1 MKLIKTLVI
10 IFCYTAFFGQENTIL
25 KIDNQT
31 VDKTEFEQI
40 YWKNKKEKIAT
51 KEDLDEYIKLFI
63 NFKLKVIAAEELGL
77 DTTKKFID
85 ELSGYRIQLEK
96 PYLIDT
102 SINEA
107 LINEAYYR
115 TINEVN
121 ASHIMTKL
129 GPNPSSED
137 TLKAYNKI
145 LDIRNQIVSSNI
157 GFEEAAE
164 ELSEDP
170 YARSSKGNLGYFNAF
185 KMLYS
190 FECAAYNTPIG
201 KVSDIVRTKY
211 GYHIVKP
218 NSIRKAKGR
227 VKTSHIMIT
236 TSLKTENN
244 LSEEKINS
252 IYKDL
257 VGETKT
263 FEELAKQFSED
274 RKSAKNGGEIGWINS
289 GGNYYPA
296 FEEAVFSLK
305 TDGEYSKPFKT
316 PNGWHIVKRIS
327 HEPIGDLKSM
337 SYSLKNKIQKDAR
350 AQKTKSSF
358 INKLKIEYQLK
369 KIFNIE
375 ELISI
380 LKNKNFNYENIESNK
395 NLKNINNAVLTFSN
409 VSYTNYDFIKYLE
422 KSKLIVKN
430 KKIEENSI
438 NKKFEKFI
446 NQNLIAFEKTQ
457 LETKHPDFKALM
469 KEYRDGI
476 LLFEISDQ
484 NIWTKA
490 IKDTSGLKEF
500 YSSNTNTW
508 KWPNRVSG
516 TVFSSESKK
525 TINKVKSLKL
535 KKSLSNDSIMTILN
549 TDNLFNLK
557 YENKIVDDFTK
568 YDITFDNLEKGY
580 NGPYNYQE
588 KWILIYVEDKLPQR
602 NKELKEAEGII
613 VSAYQNY
620 LENQWI
626 SSLKED
632 HSISINFET
641 LYSIK
646 KKP

>member
-1 MKLIKTLVI
+1 MKLIKTLGI
-10 IFCYTAFFGQENTIL
+10 IFCFATLSGQNNTIL

-31 VDKTEFEQI
+31 VNKAEFEQI

-51 KEDLDEYIKLFI
+51 KDDLDEYIQLFV

-77 DTTKKFID
+77 DTTKKFIN
-85 ELSGYRIQLEK
+85 ELSGYRVQLEK

-102 SINEA
+102 SINED

-129 GPNPSSED
+129 GPNPSPED
-137 TLKAYNKI
+137 TLKAYKKI
-145 LDIRNQIVSSNI
+145 SDIRNKIISGNL

-170 YARSSKGNLGYFNAF
+170 YAKSSKGNLGYFNAF

-190 FECAAYNTPIG
+190 FECAAYETPVG
-201 KVSDIVRTKY
+201 KVSEIVRTKY
-211 GYHIVKP
+211 GYHIVQP

-236 TSLKTENN
+236 TSSKKENF

-252 IYKDL
+252 IYKEL
-257 VGETKT
+257 VEKTKT
-263 FEELAKQFSED
+263 FEELAIQYSED

-289 GGNYYPA
+289 GGNFYPE

-316 PNGWHIVKRIS
+316 PNGWHIVKRLS
-327 HEPIGDLKSM
+327 YEPIGDLKSM
-337 SYSLKNKIQKDAR
+337 SYNLKNKIQKDAR

-358 INKLKIEYQLK
+358 INKLKLEYQLK
-369 KIFNIE
+369 NLFNVKV
-375 ELISI
+375 LVSI
-380 LKNKNFNYENIESNK
+380 LKNKKFDYENLDFNK
-395 NLKNINNAVLTFSN
+395 NLKNINNVVLTFSN
-409 VSYTNYDFIKYLE
+409 VSFTNFDFIKYLVE
-422 KSKLIVKN
+422 SKLISKD
-430 KKIEENSI
+430 KIEENLI
-438 NKKFEKFI
+438 KQQFVKFT
-446 NQNLIAFEKTQ
+446 NQNLIEFEKTQ

-490 IKDTSGLKEF
+490 IKDTAGLKEF
-500 YSSNTNTW
+500 YKLNKDTW
-508 KWPNRVSG
+508 KWPNRING
-516 TVFSSESKK
+516 TLFTSESKK
-525 TINKVKSLKL
+525 TVNKVKSLKL
-535 KKSLSNDSIMTILN
+535 KKSLSNDSIMSILN
-549 TDNLFNLK
+549 KDNLFNLK
-557 YENKIVDDFTK
+557 YENKIIDNFNK
-568 YDITFDNLEKGY
+568 YNLTFEDLEKGF
-580 NGPYNYQE
+580 NGPFKFQE
-588 KWILIYVEDKLPQR
+588 KWVLIYVKDKMPQR

-620 LENQWI
+620 LESQWL
-626 SSLKED
+626 SSLKEK
-632 HSISINFET
+632 HEISINYET

-646 KKP
+646 QKP

>member
-1 MKLIKTLVI
+1 MKLIKTLGF
-10 IFCYTAFFGQENTIL
+10 IFCFTTFFGQNNTIL
-25 KIDNQT
+25 EIDNQT
-31 VDKTEFEQI
+31 VNKIEFEQI

-51 KEDLDEYIKLFI
+51 KEDLDEYIQLFI
-63 NFKLKVIAAEELGL
+63 NFKLKVIAAEDLGL

-85 ELSGYRIQLEK
+85 ELSGYRVQLEK

-102 SINEA
+102 SINED

-129 GPNPSSED
+129 GPNPRSED
-137 TLKAYNKI
+137 TLKAFNKI
-145 LDIRNQIVSSNI
+145 KDIRNKIISGKV

-201 KVSDIVRTKY
+201 KISDIVRTKY

-244 LSEEKINS
+244 LSKEKINA

-257 VGETKT
+257 VGKTKT
-263 FEELAKQFSED
+263 FEELAVEFSED

-289 GGNYYPA
+289 GGNFYPE
-296 FEEAVFSLK
+296 FEEAVFSLNIN
-305 TDGEYSKPFKT
+305 GEFSKPFKT
-316 PNGWHIVKRIS
+316 PNGWHIVKRLNY
-327 HEPIGDLKSM
+327 EPVGDLKSM
-337 SYSLKNKIQKDAR
+337 SYNLKNKIQKDAR

-369 KIFNIE
+369 NMLNMK
-375 ELISI
+375 ELITI
-380 LKNKNFNYENIESNK
+380 IKNKNFNYENMEANK
-395 NLKNINNAVLTFSN
+395 KIKTIKNTLLMFSN
-409 VSYTNYDFIKYLE
+409 ISFTNYDYIEYLL
-422 KSKLIVKN
+422 KSKSIEKN
-430 KKIEENSI
+430 KIDQNLIKQQ
-438 NKKFEKFI
+438 FEKFI
-446 NQNLIAFEKTQ
+446 NQKIIDFEKTQ
-457 LETKHPDFKALM
+457 LESKHPDFKALM

-484 NIWTKA
+484 KIWTKA
-490 IKDTSGLKEF
+490 IKDTAGLKEF
-500 YSSNTNTW
+500 YALNKATW
-508 KWPNRVSG
+508 IWPNRVNG
-516 TVFSSESKK
+516 TLFTSESKK
-525 TINKVKSLKL
+525 TLKKVSSLKT
-535 KKSLSNDSIMTILN
+535 KKLLSNDSIMSILN
-549 TDNLFNLK
+549 KDNLFNLK
-557 YENKIVDDFTK
+557 YENKIIDDFSK
-568 YDITFDNLEKGY
+568 YNLTFDQLNKGY
-580 NGPYNYQE
+580 NGPFNYEE
-588 KWILIYVEDKLPQR
+588 KLVLIYVEEKLPQR

-620 LENQWI
+620 LEDQWLTR
-626 SSLKED
+626 LKKN
-632 HSISINFET
+632 HTITINHNT

-646 KKP
+646 QKP

>member
-1 MKLIKTLVI
+1 MKLIKTLGF
-10 IFCYTAFFGQENTIL
+10 IFCFATFFGQDNTIL
-25 KIDNQT
+25 EIDNQT
-31 VDKTEFEQI
+31 VNKIEFEQI

-51 KEDLDEYIKLFI
+51 KEDLDEYIQLFI
-63 NFKLKVIAAEELGL
+63 NFKLKVIAAEDLGL

-85 ELSGYRIQLEK
+85 ELSGYRVQLEK

-102 SINEA
+102 SINED

-129 GPNPSSED
+129 GPNPRSED
-137 TLKAYNKI
+137 TLKAFNKI
-145 LDIRNQIVSSNI
+145 KDIRNKIISGKV

-201 KVSDIVRTKY
+201 KISDIVRTKY

-244 LSEEKINS
+244 LSKEKINA

-257 VGETKT
+257 VEKTKT
-263 FEELAKQFSED
+263 FEELAVEFSED

-289 GGNYYPA
+289 GGNFYPE
-296 FEEAVFSLK
+296 FEEAVFSLNI
-305 TDGEYSKPFKT
+305 DGEFSKPFKT
-316 PNGWHIVKRIS
+316 PNGWHIVKRLNY
-327 HEPIGDLKSM
+327 EPVGDLKSM
-337 SYSLKNKIQKDAR
+337 SYNLKNKIQKDAR

-358 INKLKIEYQLK
+358 IDKLKIEYQLK
-369 KIFNIE
+369 NMLNMK

-380 LKNKNFNYENIESNK
+380 IKNKNFNYENMEANK
-395 NLKNINNAVLTFSN
+395 KIKTIKNTLLTFSN
-409 VSYTNYDFIKYLE
+409 ISYTNYDYIEYLL
-422 KSKLIVKN
+422 KSKSIEKN
-430 KKIEENSI
+430 KIDQNLIKQQ
-438 NKKFEKFI
+438 FEKFI
-446 NQNLIAFEKTQ
+446 NQKIIDFEKTQ
-457 LETKHPDFKALM
+457 LEAKHPDFKALM

-484 NIWTKA
+484 KIWTKA
-490 IKDTSGLKEF
+490 IKDTAGLKEF
-500 YSSNTNTW
+500 YALNKATW
-508 KWPNRVSG
+508 IWPNRVNG
-516 TVFSSESKK
+516 TLFTSESKK
-525 TINKVKSLKL
+525 TLKKVSSLKT
-535 KKSLSNDSIMTILN
+535 KKSLSNDSIMSILN
-549 TDNLFNLK
+549 KDNLFNLK
-557 YENKIVDDFTK
+557 YENKIIDDFSK
-568 YDITFDNLEKGY
+568 YNLTFDQLNKGY
-580 NGPYNYQE
+580 NGPFNYEE
-588 KWILIYVEDKLPQR
+588 KLVLIYVEEKLPQR

-620 LENQWI
+620 LEDQWLTR
-626 SSLKED
+626 LKKN
-632 HSISINFET
+632 HTITINHNT

-646 KKP
+646 QKP

>member
-1 MKLIKTLVI
+1 MKLIKTLGF
-10 IFCYTAFFGQENTIL
+10 IFCFTTFFGQNNTIL
-25 KIDNQT
+25 EIDNQT
-31 VDKTEFEQI
+31 VNKIEFEQI

-51 KEDLDEYIKLFI
+51 KEDLDEYIQLFI
-63 NFKLKVIAAEELGL
+63 NFKLKVIAAEDLGL

-85 ELSGYRIQLEK
+85 ELSGYRVQLEK

-102 SINEA
+102 SINED

-129 GPNPSSED
+129 GPNPRSED
-137 TLKAYNKI
+137 TLKAFNKI
-145 LDIRNQIVSSNI
+145 KDIRNKIISGKV

-201 KVSDIVRTKY
+201 KISDIVRTKY

-244 LSEEKINS
+244 LSKEKINA

-257 VGETKT
+257 VEKTKT
-263 FEELAKQFSED
+263 FEELAVEFSED

-289 GGNYYPA
+289 GGNFYPE
-296 FEEAVFSLK
+296 FEEAVFSLNI
-305 TDGEYSKPFKT
+305 DGEFSKPFKT
-316 PNGWHIVKRIS
+316 PNGWHIVKRLNY
-327 HEPIGDLKSM
+327 EPVGDLKSM
-337 SYSLKNKIQKDAR
+337 SYNLKNKIQKDAR

-358 INKLKIEYQLK
+358 IDKLKIEYQLK
-369 KIFNIE
+369 NMLNMK
-375 ELISI
+375 ELITI
-380 LKNKNFNYENIESNK
+380 IKNKNFNYENMEANK
-395 NLKNINNAVLTFSN
+395 KIKTIKNTLLTFSN
-409 VSYTNYDFIKYLE
+409 ISYTNYDYIEYLL
-422 KSKLIVKN
+422 KSKSIEKN
-430 KKIEENSI
+430 KIDQNLIKQQ
-438 NKKFEKFI
+438 FEKFI
-446 NQNLIAFEKTQ
+446 NQKIIDFEKTQ
-457 LETKHPDFKALM
+457 LEAKHPDFKALM

-484 NIWTKA
+484 KIWTKA
-490 IKDTSGLKEF
+490 IKDTAGLKEF
-500 YSSNTNTW
+500 YALNKATW
-508 KWPNRVSG
+508 IWPNRVNG
-516 TVFSSESKK
+516 TLFTSESKK
-525 TINKVKSLKL
+525 TLKKVSSLKT
-535 KKSLSNDSIMTILN
+535 KKSLSNDSIMSILN
-549 TDNLFNLK
+549 KDNLFNLK
-557 YENKIVDDFTK
+557 YENKIIDDFSK
-568 YDITFDNLEKGY
+568 YNLTFDQLNKGY
-580 NGPYNYQE
+580 NGPFNYEE
-588 KWILIYVEDKLPQR
+588 KLVLIYVEEKLPQR

-620 LENQWI
+620 LEDQWLTR
-626 SSLKED
+626 LKKN
-632 HSISINFET
+632 HTITINHNT

-646 KKP
+646 QKP

>member
-1 MKLIKTLVI
+1 MKLIKTLGF
-10 IFCYTAFFGQENTIL
+10 IFCFTTFFGQNNTIL
-25 KIDNQT
+25 EIDNQT
-31 VDKTEFEQI
+31 VNKIEFEQI

-51 KEDLDEYIKLFI
+51 KEDLDEYIQLFI

-85 ELSGYRIQLEK
+85 ELSGYRVQLEK

-102 SINEA
+102 SINED

-129 GPNPSSED
+129 GPNPRSED
-137 TLKAYNKI
+137 TLKAFNKI
-145 LDIRNQIVSSNI
+145 KDIRNKIISGKV

-201 KVSDIVRTKY
+201 KISDIVRTKY

-244 LSEEKINS
+244 LSKEKINA

-257 VGETKT
+257 VGKTKT
-263 FEELAKQFSED
+263 FEELAVEFSED
-274 RKSAKNGGEIGWINS
+274 RKSAKNGGEIEWINS
-289 GGNYYPA
+289 GGNFYPE
-296 FEEAVFSLK
+296 FEEAVFSLNI
-305 TDGEYSKPFKT
+305 DGEFSKPFKT
-316 PNGWHIVKRIS
+316 PNGWHIVKRLNY
-327 HEPIGDLKSM
+327 EPVGDLKSM
-337 SYSLKNKIQKDAR
+337 SYNLKNKIQKDAR

-358 INKLKIEYQLK
+358 INKLKIEYQLNNML
-369 KIFNIE
+369 NIK
-375 ELISI
+375 ELITI
-380 LKNKNFNYENIESNK
+380 IKNKNFNYENMEANK
-395 NLKNINNAVLTFSN
+395 KIKTIKNTLLTFSN
-409 VSYTNYDFIKYLE
+409 ISCTNYDYIEYLL
-422 KSKLIVKN
+422 KSKSIEKN
-430 KKIEENSI
+430 KIDQNLIKQQ
-438 NKKFEKFI
+438 FEKFI
-446 NQNLIAFEKTQ
+446 NQKIIDFEKTQ
-457 LETKHPDFKALM
+457 LEAKHPDFKALM

-484 NIWTKA
+484 KIWTKA
-490 IKDTSGLKEF
+490 IKDTAGLKEF
-500 YSSNTNTW
+500 YALNKATW
-508 KWPNRVSG
+508 IWPNRVNG
-516 TVFSSESKK
+516 TLFTSESKK
-525 TINKVKSLKL
+525 TLKKVSSLKT
-535 KKSLSNDSIMTILN
+535 KKSLSNDSIMSILN
-549 TDNLFNLK
+549 KDNLFNLK
-557 YENKIVDDFTK
+557 YENKIIDDFSK
-568 YDITFDNLEKGY
+568 YNLTFDQLNKGY
-580 NGPYNYQE
+580 NGPFNYEE
-588 KWILIYVEDKLPQR
+588 KLVLFYVEEKLPQR

-620 LENQWI
+620 LEDQWLTR
-626 SSLKED
+626 LKKN
-632 HSISINFET
+632 HTITINHNT

-646 KKP
+646 QKP

>member
-1 MKLIKTLVI
+1 MKLIKTLGF
-10 IFCYTAFFGQENTIL
+10 IFCFATFFGQDNTIL
-25 KIDNQT
+25 EIDNQT
-31 VDKTEFEQI
+31 VNKIEFEQI

-51 KEDLDEYIKLFI
+51 KEDLDEYIQLFI
-63 NFKLKVIAAEELGL
+63 NFKLKVIAAEDLGL

-85 ELSGYRIQLEK
+85 ELSGYRVQLEK

-102 SINEA
+102 SINED

-129 GPNPSSED
+129 GPNPRSED
-137 TLKAYNKI
+137 TLKAFNKI
-145 LDIRNQIVSSNI
+145 KDIRNKIMSGKV

-201 KVSDIVRTKY
+201 KISDIVRTKY

-244 LSEEKINS
+244 LSKEKINA

-257 VGETKT
+257 VEKTKT
-263 FEELAKQFSED
+263 FEELAVEFSED

-289 GGNYYPA
+289 GGNFYPE
-296 FEEAVFSLK
+296 FEEAVFSLNI
-305 TDGEYSKPFKT
+305 DGEFSKPFKT
-316 PNGWHIVKRIS
+316 PNGWHIVKRLNY
-327 HEPIGDLKSM
+327 EPVGDLKSM
-337 SYSLKNKIQKDAR
+337 SYNLKNKIQKDAR

-369 KIFNIE
+369 NMLNMK
-375 ELISI
+375 ELITI
-380 LKNKNFNYENIESNK
+380 IKNKNFNYENMEANK
-395 NLKNINNAVLTFSN
+395 KIKTIKNTLLTFSN
-409 VSYTNYDFIKYLE
+409 ISYTNYDYIEYLL
-422 KSKLIVKN
+422 KSKSIEKN
-430 KKIEENSI
+430 KIDQNLIKQQ
-438 NKKFEKFI
+438 FEKFI
-446 NQNLIAFEKTQ
+446 NQKIIDFEKTQ
-457 LETKHPDFKALM
+457 LEAKHPDFKALM

-484 NIWTKA
+484 KIWTKA
-490 IKDTSGLKEF
+490 IKDTAGLKEF
-500 YSSNTNTW
+500 YALNKATW
-508 KWPNRVSG
+508 IWPNRVNG
-516 TVFSSESKK
+516 TLFTSESKK
-525 TINKVKSLKL
+525 TLKKVSSLKT
-535 KKSLSNDSIMTILN
+535 KKSLSNDSIMSILN
-549 TDNLFNLK
+549 KDNLFNLK
-557 YENKIVDDFTK
+557 YENKIIDDFSK
-568 YDITFDNLEKGY
+568 YNLTFDQLNKGY
-580 NGPYNYQE
+580 NRPFNYEE
-588 KWILIYVEDKLPQR
+588 KLVLFYVEEKLNQR

-620 LENQWI
+620 LEDQWLTR
-626 SSLKED
+626 LKKN
-632 HSISINFET
+632 HTITINYNT

-646 KKP
+646 QKP

>member
-1 MKLIKTLVI
+1 MKLIKTLGI
-10 IFCYTAFFGQENTIL
+10 IFFYATFFGQDNIIL
-25 KIDNQT
+25 NIDNQT
-31 VDKTEFEQI
+31 VNKTEFEQI

-51 KEDLDEYIKLFI
+51 KEDLDEYIQLFI

-102 SINEA
+102 SINED

-145 LDIRNQIVSSNI
+145 LEIKNKIVSGNI

-218 NSIRKAKGR
+218 NSIREAKGR

-236 TSLKTENN
+236 TSSKNKNKLYED
-244 LSEEKINS
+244 KINS
-252 IYKDL
+252 IFKDL
-257 VGETKT
+257 VEKTKT
-263 FEELAKQFSED
+263 FEELAIQFSED

-289 GGNYYPA
+289 GGNFYPE

-305 TDGEYSKPFKT
+305 KDGEYSKPFKT
-316 PNGWHIVKRIS
+316 PNGWHIVKRLS
-327 HEPIGDLKSM
+327 YEPIGDLKSM
-337 SYSLKNKIQKDAR
+337 SYILKNKIQKDAR

-358 INKLKIEYQLK
+358 INKLKTEYELK
-369 KIFNIE
+369 DMLNMK
-375 ELISI
+375 ELVGI
-380 LKNKNFNYENIESNK
+380 LKNKNYNYVNIESNK
-395 NLKNINNAVLTFSN
+395 KLKNINNIVLTFSN
-409 VSYTNYDFIKYLE
+409 VSYTNFDFIKYLAI
-422 KSKLIVKN
+422 SKLIVKD
-430 KKIEENSI
+430 KIEANLI
-438 NKKFEKFI
+438 KQQFNKFI
-446 NQNLIAFEKTQ
+446 NQKLIAFEKTQ

-484 NIWTKA
+484 KIWTKA
-490 IKDTSGLKEF
+490 IKDTAGLKEF
-500 YSSNTNTW
+500 YSSNKDTW
-508 KWPNRVSG
+508 KWPNRISG
-516 TVFSSESKK
+516 TVFTAKSKK

-535 KKSLSNDSIMTILN
+535 KKSLSNDSIMSIIN
-549 TDNLFNLK
+549 TDNLFNLN
-557 YENKIVDDFTK
+557 YENKIIDDFKK
-568 YDITFDNLEKGY
+568 YNLAFKDLEKGF
-580 NGPYNYQE
+580 NGPFNHQE
-588 KWILIYVEDKLPQR
+588 KWVLIYVEDKLPQR

-620 LENQWI
+620 LENQWL
-626 SSLKED
+626 SSLKKK
-632 HSISINFET
+632 HNISINFES

-646 KKP
+646 QKP

>member
-1 MKLIKTLVI
+1 MKLIKTLGI
-10 IFCYTAFFGQENTIL
+10 IFCYTTFFGQENTIL
-25 KIDNQT
+25 NIDNET
-31 VDKTEFEQI
+31 VNKTEFEQI

-51 KEDLDEYIKLFI
+51 KEDLDEYIQLFI

-102 SINEA
+102 SINED

-145 LDIRNQIVSSNI
+145 LEIKNKIVSGNS
-157 GFEEAAE
+157 GFEEAAG

-170 YARSSKGNLGYFNAF
+170 YAKSSKGNLGYFNAF

-190 FECAAYNTPIG
+190 FECAAYNTPVG
-201 KVSDIVRTKY
+201 KISDIIRTKY

-236 TSLKTENN
+236 TSSKNKNE

-252 IYKDL
+252 IFKDL
-257 VGETKT
+257 VEKTKT
-263 FEELAKQFSED
+263 FEELAIQFSED

-289 GGNYYPA
+289 GGNFYPE

-305 TDGEYSKPFKT
+305 ADGEYSKPFKT
-316 PNGWHIVKRIS
+316 PNGWHIVKRLS
-327 HEPIGDLKSM
+327 YEPIGDLKSM
-337 SYSLKNKIQKDAR
+337 SYILKNKIQKDAR

-358 INKLKIEYQLK
+358 INKLKTEYELK
-369 KIFNIE
+369 AMLNVK
-375 ELISI
+375 ELVGI
-380 LKNKNFNYENIESNK
+380 LKNKNYDYVNFESNK
-395 NLKNINNAVLTFSN
+395 KAKNINNIILTFSN
-409 VSYTNYDFIKYLE
+409 VSYTNFDFIKYLAI
-422 KSKLIVKN
+422 SKLIVKD
-430 KKIEENSI
+430 KIEENLI
-438 NKKFEKFI
+438 KQQFNKFI
-446 NQNLIAFEKTQ
+446 NQKLIAFEKTQ

-490 IKDTSGLKEF
+490 IKDTAGLKEF
-500 YSSNTNTW
+500 YSSNRDTW
-508 KWPNRVSG
+508 KWPNRISG
-516 TVFSSESKK
+516 TIFISESKK

-549 TDNLFNLK
+549 TGNLFNLK
-557 YENKIVDDFTK
+557 YENKIIDDFKK
-568 YDITFDNLEKGY
+568 YNLAFEDLEKGF
-580 NGPYNYQE
+580 NGPFNHQK
-588 KWILIYVEDKLPQR
+588 KWVLIYIEDKLPQR

-620 LENQWI
+620 LENQWL
-626 SSLKED
+626 SSLKEK
-632 HSISINFET
+632 HKISINFET

-646 KKP
+646 QKP

>member
-1 MKLIKTLVI
+1 MKLIKTLGI
-10 IFCYTAFFGQENTIL
+10 IFFYATFFGQDNIIL
-25 KIDNQT
+25 NIDNQT
-31 VDKTEFEQI
+31 VNKTEFEQI

-51 KEDLDEYIKLFI
+51 KEDLDEYIQLFI

-102 SINEA
+102 SINED

-145 LDIRNQIVSSNI
+145 LEIKNKIVSGNI

-236 TSLKTENN
+236 TSSKNKNKLYED
-244 LSEEKINS
+244 KINS
-252 IYKDL
+252 IFKDL
-257 VGETKT
+257 VEKTKT
-263 FEELAKQFSED
+263 FEELAIQFSED

-289 GGNYYPA
+289 GGNFYPE
-296 FEEAVFSLK
+296 FEEAVFSLNK
-305 TDGEYSKPFKT
+305 DGEYSKPFKT
-316 PNGWHIVKRIS
+316 PNGWHIVKRLS
-327 HEPIGDLKSM
+327 YEPIGDLKSM

-358 INKLKIEYQLK
+358 INKLKTEYELK
-369 KIFNIE
+369 DMLNMK
-375 ELISI
+375 ELVGI
-380 LKNKNFNYENIESNK
+380 LKNKNYNYVNIESNK
-395 NLKNINNAVLTFSN
+395 KLKNINNIVLTFSN
-409 VSYTNYDFIKYLE
+409 VSYTNFDFIKYLAI
-422 KSKLIVKN
+422 SKLIVKD
-430 KKIEENSI
+430 KIEANLI
-438 NKKFEKFI
+438 KQQFNKFI
-446 NQNLIAFEKTQ
+446 NQKLIAFEKTQ

-484 NIWTKA
+484 KIWTKA
-490 IKDTSGLKEF
+490 IKDTAGLKEF
-500 YSSNTNTW
+500 YSSNKDTW
-508 KWPNRVSG
+508 KWPNRISG
-516 TVFSSESKK
+516 TVFTAKSKK

-535 KKSLSNDSIMTILN
+535 KKSLSNDSIMSIIH
-549 TDNLFNLK
+549 TDNLFNLN
-557 YENKIVDDFTK
+557 YENKIIDDFKK
-568 YDITFDNLEKGY
+568 YNLAFKDLEKGF
-580 NGPYNYQE
+580 NGPFNHQE
-588 KWILIYVEDKLPQR
+588 KWVLIYVEDKLPQR

-620 LENQWI
+620 LENQWL
-626 SSLKED
+626 SSLKKK
-632 HSISINFET
+632 HNISINFES

-646 KKP
+646 QKP

>member
-1 MKLIKTLVI
+1 MKLIKTLGI
-10 IFCYTAFFGQENTIL
+10 IFCYTTFFGQENTIL
-25 KIDNQT
+25 NIDNET
-31 VDKTEFEQI
+31 VNKTEFEQI

-51 KEDLDEYIKLFI
+51 KEDLDEYIQLFI

-102 SINEA
+102 SINED

-145 LDIRNQIVSSNI
+145 LEIKNKIVSGNS
-157 GFEEAAE
+157 GFEEAAG

-170 YARSSKGNLGYFNAF
+170 YAKSSKGNLGYFNAF

-190 FECAAYNTPIG
+190 FECAAYNTPVGEI
-201 KVSDIVRTKY
+201 SDIIRTKY

-218 NSIRKAKGR
+218 NSTRKAKGR

-236 TSLKTENN
+236 TSSKNKNE

-252 IYKDL
+252 IFKDL
-257 VGETKT
+257 VEKTKT
-263 FEELAKQFSED
+263 FEELAIQFSED

-289 GGNYYPA
+289 GGNFYPE

-305 TDGEYSKPFKT
+305 ADGEYSKPFKT
-316 PNGWHIVKRIS
+316 PNGWHIVKRLS
-327 HEPIGDLKSM
+327 YEPIGDLKSM
-337 SYSLKNKIQKDAR
+337 SYILKNKIQKDAR

-358 INKLKIEYQLK
+358 INKLKTEYELK
-369 KIFNIE
+369 AMLNVK
-375 ELISI
+375 ELVGI
-380 LKNKNFNYENIESNK
+380 LKNKNYDYVNFESNK
-395 NLKNINNAVLTFSN
+395 KAKNINNIILTFSN
-409 VSYTNYDFIKYLE
+409 VSYTNFDFIKYLAI
-422 KSKLIVKN
+422 SKLIVKD
-430 KKIEENSI
+430 KIEENLI
-438 NKKFEKFI
+438 KQQFYKFI
-446 NQNLIAFEKTQ
+446 NQKLIAFEKTQ

-490 IKDTSGLKEF
+490 IKDTAGLKEF
-500 YSSNTNTW
+500 YSSNRDTW
-508 KWPNRVSG
+508 KWPNRISG
-516 TVFSSESKK
+516 TIFISESKK

-549 TDNLFNLK
+549 TGNLFNLK
-557 YENKIVDDFTK
+557 YENKIIDDFKK
-568 YDITFDNLEKGY
+568 YNLAFEDLEKGF
-580 NGPYNYQE
+580 NGPFNHQK
-588 KWILIYVEDKLPQR
+588 KWVLIYIEDKLPQR

-620 LENQWI
+620 LENQWL
-626 SSLKED
+626 SSLKEK
-632 HSISINFET
+632 HKISINFET

-646 KKP
+646 QKP

>member
-1 MKLIKTLVI
+1 MKLIKTLGF
-10 IFCYTAFFGQENTIL
+10 IFCFATFFGQDNTIL
-25 KIDNQT
+25 EIDNQT
-31 VDKTEFEQI
+31 VNKIEFEQI

-51 KEDLDEYIKLFI
+51 NEDLDEYIQLFI

-85 ELSGYRIQLEK
+85 ELSGYRVQLEK

-102 SINEA
+102 SINED

-129 GPNPSSED
+129 GPNPRSED
-137 TLKAYNKI
+137 TLKAFNKI
-145 LDIRNQIVSSNI
+145 KDIRNKIISGKV

-201 KVSDIVRTKY
+201 KISDIVRTKY

-244 LSEEKINS
+244 LSKEKINA

-257 VGETKT
+257 VEKTKT
-263 FEELAKQFSED
+263 FEELAVEFSED

-289 GGNYYPA
+289 GGNFYPE
-296 FEEAVFSLK
+296 FEEAVFSLNI
-305 TDGEYSKPFKT
+305 DGEFSKPFKT
-316 PNGWHIVKRIS
+316 PNGWHIVKRLNY
-327 HEPIGDLKSM
+327 EPVGDLKSM
-337 SYSLKNKIQKDAR
+337 SYNLKNKIQKDAR

-369 KIFNIE
+369 NMLNMK
-375 ELISI
+375 ELITI
-380 LKNKNFNYENIESNK
+380 IKNKNFNYENMEANK
-395 NLKNINNAVLTFSN
+395 KIKTIKNTLLTFSN
-409 VSYTNYDFIKYLE
+409 ISYTNYDYIEYLL
-422 KSKLIVKN
+422 KSKSIEKN
-430 KKIEENSI
+430 KIDQNLIKQQ
-438 NKKFEKFI
+438 FEKFI
-446 NQNLIAFEKTQ
+446 NQKIIDFEKTQ
-457 LETKHPDFKALM
+457 LEAKHPDFKALM

-484 NIWTKA
+484 KIWTKA
-490 IKDTSGLKEF
+490 IKDTAGLKEF
-500 YSSNTNTW
+500 YALNKATW
-508 KWPNRVSG
+508 IWPNRVNG
-516 TVFSSESKK
+516 TLFTSESKK
-525 TINKVKSLKL
+525 TLKKVSSLKT
-535 KKSLSNDSIMTILN
+535 KKSLSNDSIMSILN
-549 TDNLFNLK
+549 KDNLFNLK
-557 YENKIVDDFTK
+557 YENKIIDDFSK
-568 YDITFDNLEKGY
+568 YNLTFDQLNKGY
-580 NGPYNYQE
+580 NGPFNYEE
-588 KWILIYVEDKLPQR
+588 KLVLIYVEEKLPQR

-620 LENQWI
+620 LEDQWLTR
-626 SSLKED
+626 LKKN
-632 HSISINFET
+632 HTITINHNT

-646 KKP
+646 QKP

>member
-1 MKLIKTLVI
+1 MKLIKTLGI
-10 IFCYTAFFGQENTIL
+10 ILCYTTFFGQESTIL

-51 KEDLDEYIKLFI
+51 KQDLDEYIKLFI

-102 SINEA
+102 SVNED

-145 LDIRNQIVSSNI
+145 LDIRNKIISSNI
-157 GFEEAAE
+157 SFEEAAE

-190 FECAAYNTPIG
+190 FESAAYNTPIG

-236 TSLKTENN
+236 TNLKNEKN
-244 LSEEKINS
+244 LSKEKINS

-257 VGETKT
+257 VEKNKT
-263 FEELAKQFSED
+263 FEELAIQFSED
-274 RKSAKNGGEIGWINS
+274 RKSAKNKGEIGWINS

-327 HEPIGDLKSM
+327 YEPIGDLKSM

-358 INKLKIEYQLK
+358 LNKLKTEYQLK
-369 KIFNIE
+369 NMLNTK

-380 LKNKNFNYENIESNK
+380 LKNKKFNYENIESNK
-395 NLKNINNAVLTFSN
+395 KLKNINNAVLTFSN
-409 VSYTNYDFIKYLE
+409 ISYTNYDFIKYLE
-422 KSKLIVKN
+422 KSKLIVKD
-430 KKIEENSI
+430 KIEENSI
-438 NKKFEKFI
+438 KQKFEKFI

-490 IKDTSGLKEF
+490 IKDTAGLKKF

-516 TVFSSESKK
+516 TVFTSESKK

-535 KKSLSNDSIMTILN
+535 KKSLSNDSIMSILN
-549 TDNLFNLK
+549 TENLFNLK
-557 YENKIVDDFTK
+557 YENKIIDDYNK
-568 YDITFDNLEKGY
+568 YGTSFEDLEKGL
-580 NGPYNYQE
+580 NGPFNHQE
-588 KWILIYVEDKLPQR
+588 KWILIYVKDKLPKR
-602 NKELKEAEGII
+602 NKKLKEAEGII

-620 LENQWI
+620 LEEQWI
-626 SSLKED
+626 SSLKKN

>member
-1 MKLIKTLVI
+1 MKLIKTLGI
-10 IFCYTAFFGQENTIL
+10 IFCFATLSGQNNTIL

-31 VDKTEFEQI
+31 VNKAEFEQI

-51 KEDLDEYIKLFI
+51 KEDLDEYIKLFV

-77 DTTKKFID
+77 DTTKKFIN
-85 ELSGYRIQLEK
+85 ELSGYRVQLEK

-102 SINEA
+102 SINED

-129 GPNPSSED
+129 GPNPSPED

-145 LDIRNQIVSSNI
+145 LDIRNKIISGNI

-170 YARSSKGNLGYFNAF
+170 YAKSSKGNLGYFNAF

-190 FECAAYNTPIG
+190 FECAAYETPVG
-201 KVSDIVRTKY
+201 KVSEIVRTKY

-236 TSLKTENN
+236 TSSKKENI

-252 IYKDL
+252 IYKEL
-257 VGETKT
+257 VEKTKT
-263 FEELAKQFSED
+263 FEELAIQYSED

-289 GGNYYPA
+289 GGNFYPE

-316 PNGWHIVKRIS
+316 PNGWHIVKRLS
-327 HEPIGDLKSM
+327 YEPIGDLKSM
-337 SYSLKNKIQKDAR
+337 RYNLKNKIQKDAR

-358 INKLKIEYQLK
+358 INKLKTEYQLK
-369 KIFNIE
+369 NMFNIKV
-375 ELISI
+375 LVSI
-380 LKNKNFNYENIESNK
+380 LKNKKFDYENLDFNN
-395 NLKNINNAVLTFSN
+395 NLKNINNVVLTFSN
-409 VSYTNYDFIKYLE
+409 VSFTNFDFIKYLG
-422 KSKLIVKN
+422 KSKLISKD
-430 KKIEENSI
+430 KIEENLI
-438 NKKFEKFI
+438 KQQFVKFT
-446 NQNLIAFEKTQ
+446 NQNLIEFEKTQ

-490 IKDTSGLKEF
+490 IKDTAGLKEF
-500 YSSNTNTW
+500 YNSNKDTW
-508 KWPNRVSG
+508 KWPNRING
-516 TVFSSESKK
+516 TLFTSESKK
-525 TINKVKSLKL
+525 TVNKVKSLKL
-535 KKSLSNDSIMTILN
+535 KKSLSNDSIMSILN
-549 TDNLFNLK
+549 KDNLFNLK
-557 YENKIVDDFTK
+557 YENKIIDNFNK
-568 YDITFDNLEKGY
+568 YNLTFDDLEKGF
-580 NGPYNYQE
+580 NGPFKFQE
-588 KWILIYVEDKLPQR
+588 KWVLIYVEDKLPQR

-620 LENQWI
+620 LESQWL
-626 SSLKED
+626 SSLKEK
-632 HSISINFET
+632 HEISINYET

-646 KKP
+646 QKP

>member
-1 MKLIKTLVI
+1 MKLIKTLGF
-10 IFCYTAFFGQENTIL
+10 IFCFTTFFGQNNTIL
-25 KIDNQT
+25 EIDNQT
-31 VDKTEFEQI
+31 VNKIEFEQI

-51 KEDLDEYIKLFI
+51 KEDLDEYIQLFI
-63 NFKLKVIAAEELGL
+63 NFKLKVIAAEDLGL

-85 ELSGYRIQLEK
+85 ELSGYRVQLEK

-102 SINEA
+102 SINED

-129 GPNPSSED
+129 GPNPRSED
-137 TLKAYNKI
+137 TLKAFNKI
-145 LDIRNQIVSSNI
+145 KDIRNKIISGKV

-201 KVSDIVRTKY
+201 KISDIVRTKY

-244 LSEEKINS
+244 LSKEKINA

-257 VGETKT
+257 VEKTKT
-263 FEELAKQFSED
+263 FEELAVEFSED

-289 GGNYYPA
+289 GGNFYPE
-296 FEEAVFSLK
+296 FEEAVFSLNI
-305 TDGEYSKPFKT
+305 DGEFSKPFKT
-316 PNGWHIVKRIS
+316 PNGWHIVKRLNY
-327 HEPIGDLKSM
+327 EPVGDLKSM
-337 SYSLKNKIQKDAR
+337 SYNLKNKIQKDAR

-369 KIFNIE
+369 NMLNMK
-375 ELISI
+375 ELITI
-380 LKNKNFNYENIESNK
+380 IKNKNFNYENMEANK
-395 NLKNINNAVLTFSN
+395 KIKTIKNTLLTFSN
-409 VSYTNYDFIKYLE
+409 ISYTNYDYIEYLL
-422 KSKLIVKN
+422 KSKSIEKN
-430 KKIEENSI
+430 KIDQNLIKQQ
-438 NKKFEKFI
+438 FEKFI
-446 NQNLIAFEKTQ
+446 NQKIIDFEKTQ
-457 LETKHPDFKALM
+457 LEAKHPDFKALM

-484 NIWTKA
+484 KIWTKA
-490 IKDTSGLKEF
+490 IKDTAGLKEF
-500 YSSNTNTW
+500 YALNKATW
-508 KWPNRVSG
+508 IWPNRVNG
-516 TVFSSESKK
+516 TLFTSESKK
-525 TINKVKSLKL
+525 TLKKVSSLKT
-535 KKSLSNDSIMTILN
+535 KKSLSNDSIMSILN
-549 TDNLFNLK
+549 KDNLFNLK
-557 YENKIVDDFTK
+557 YENKIIDDFSK
-568 YDITFDNLEKGY
+568 YNLTFDQLNKGY
-580 NGPYNYQE
+580 NGPFNYEE
-588 KWILIYVEDKLPQR
+588 KLVLIYVEEKLPQR

-620 LENQWI
+620 LEDQWLTR
-626 SSLKED
+626 LKKN
-632 HSISINFET
+632 HTITINYNT

-646 KKP
+646 QKP

>member
-1 MKLIKTLVI
+1 MKLIKTLGI
-10 IFCYTAFFGQENTIL
+10 IFCYATFFGQNNTIL
-25 KIDNQT
+25 NIDNET
-31 VDKTEFEQI
+31 VNKTEFEQI

-51 KEDLDEYIKLFI
+51 KEDLDEYIQLFI

-102 SINEA
+102 SINED

-145 LDIRNQIVSSNI
+145 LEIKNKIVSGNI

-170 YARSSKGNLGYFNAF
+170 YAKSSKGNLGYFNAF

-190 FECAAYNTPIG
+190 FECAAYNTPVG
-201 KVSDIVRTKY
+201 KISDIIRTKY

-218 NSIRKAKGR
+218 NSTRKAKGR

-236 TSLKTENN
+236 TSSKNKNE

-252 IYKDL
+252 IFKDL
-257 VGETKT
+257 VEKTKT
-263 FEELAKQFSED
+263 FEELAIQFSED

-289 GGNYYPA
+289 GGNFYPE

-305 TDGEYSKPFKT
+305 ADGEYSKPFKT
-316 PNGWHIVKRIS
+316 PNGWHIVKRLS
-327 HEPIGDLKSM
+327 YEPIGDLKSM

-358 INKLKIEYQLK
+358 INKLKTEYGLK
-369 KIFNIE
+369 AMLNMK
-375 ELISI
+375 ELVGI
-380 LKNKNFNYENIESNK
+380 LKNKNYDYVNFESNK
-395 NLKNINNAVLTFSN
+395 KAKNINNIILTFSN
-409 VSYTNYDFIKYLE
+409 VSYTNFDFIKYLAI
-422 KSKLIVKN
+422 SKLIVKD
-430 KKIEENSI
+430 KIEENLL
-438 NKKFEKFI
+438 KQQFYKFI
-446 NQNLIAFEKTQ
+446 NQKLIAFEKTQ

-490 IKDTSGLKEF
+490 IKDTAGLKEF
-500 YSSNTNTW
+500 YSSNRDTW
-508 KWPNRVSG
+508 KWPNRISG
-516 TVFSSESKK
+516 TVFISESKK

-535 KKSLSNDSIMTILN
+535 KKSLSNDSIMSILN

-557 YENKIVDDFTK
+557 YENKIIDDFKK
-568 YDITFDNLEKGY
+568 YNLAFEDLEKDF
-580 NGPYNYQE
+580 NGPFNHQE
-588 KWILIYVEDKLPQR
+588 KWVLIYIEDKLPQR

-620 LENQWI
+620 LENQWL
-626 SSLKED
+626 SSLKEK
-632 HSISINFET
+632 HKISINFET

-646 KKP
+646 QKP

>member
-1 MKLIKTLVI
+1 MKLIKTLGI
-10 IFCYTAFFGQENTIL
+10 IFCFATLSGQNNTIL

-31 VDKTEFEQI
+31 VNKAEFEQI

-51 KEDLDEYIKLFI
+51 NEDLDEYIQLFV

-77 DTTKKFID
+77 DTTKKFIN
-85 ELSGYRIQLEK
+85 ELSGYRVQLEK

-102 SINEA
+102 SINED

-129 GPNPSSED
+129 GPNPSPED

-145 LDIRNQIVSSNI
+145 LDIRNKIISGNL

-170 YARSSKGNLGYFNAF
+170 YAKSTKGNLGYFNAF

-190 FECAAYNTPIG
+190 FECAAYETPVG
-201 KVSDIVRTKY
+201 KVSEIVRTKY
-211 GYHIVKP
+211 GYHIVQP

-236 TSLKTENN
+236 TSSKKENF

-252 IYKDL
+252 IYKEL
-257 VGETKT
+257 VEKTKT
-263 FEELAKQFSED
+263 FEELAIQYSED

-289 GGNYYPA
+289 GGNFYPE

-305 TDGEYSKPFKT
+305 TDGEHSKPFKT
-316 PNGWHIVKRIS
+316 PNGWHIVKRLS
-327 HEPIGDLKSM
+327 YEPIGDLKSM
-337 SYSLKNKIQKDAR
+337 SYNLKNKIQKDAR

-358 INKLKIEYQLK
+358 INKLKTEYQLK
-369 KIFNIE
+369 NLFNVKV
-375 ELISI
+375 LVSI
-380 LKNKNFNYENIESNK
+380 LKNKKFDYENLDFNK
-395 NLKNINNAVLTFSN
+395 NLKNINNVVLTFSN
-409 VSYTNYDFIKYLE
+409 VSFTNFDFIKYLVE
-422 KSKLIVKN
+422 SKLISKD
-430 KKIEENSI
+430 KIEENLI
-438 NKKFEKFI
+438 KQQFVKFT
-446 NQNLIAFEKTQ
+446 NQNLIEFEKTQ

-490 IKDTSGLKEF
+490 IKDTAGLKEF
-500 YSSNTNTW
+500 YKLNKDTW
-508 KWPNRVSG
+508 KWPNRING
-516 TVFSSESKK
+516 TLFTSESKK
-525 TINKVKSLKL
+525 TVNKVKSLKL
-535 KKSLSNDSIMTILN
+535 KKSLSNDSIMSILN
-549 TDNLFNLK
+549 KDNLFNLK
-557 YENKIVDDFTK
+557 YENKIIDNFNK
-568 YDITFDNLEKGY
+568 YNLTFEDLEKGF
-580 NGPYNYQE
+580 NGPFKFQE
-588 KWILIYVEDKLPQR
+588 KWVLIYVEDKLPQR

-620 LENQWI
+620 LESQWL
-626 SSLKED
+626 SSLKEK
-632 HSISINFET
+632 HEISINYET

-646 KKP
+646 QKP

>member
-1 MKLIKTLVI
+1 MKLIKTLGI
-10 IFCYTAFFGQENTIL
+10 IFCYATFFGQDNTIL

-31 VDKTEFEQI
+31 VNKTEFEQI

-51 KEDLDEYIKLFI
+51 KKDLDEYIQLFI

-102 SINEA
+102 SINED

-129 GPNPSSED
+129 GPNPSTDD
-137 TLKAYNKI
+137 TLKAFNKI
-145 LDIRNQIVSSNI
+145 LDIRKKIISGNI

-190 FECAAYNTPIG
+190 FECAAYDTPIG
-201 KVSDIVRTKY
+201 KISDIIRTKY

-244 LSEEKINS
+244 LSKEKINS

-257 VGETKT
+257 VGNTKT

-289 GGNYYPA
+289 GGNFYPE

-305 TDGEYSKPFKT
+305 VDGEYSKPFKT

-327 HEPIGDLKSM
+327 YEPIGDLKSM
-337 SYSLKNKIQKDAR
+337 SYNLKNKIQKDAR

-358 INKLKIEYQLK
+358 INNLKNEYQLK
-369 KIFNIE
+369 NMLNMK
-375 ELISI
+375 ELSSI
-380 LKNKNFNYENIESNK
+380 IRNKNFDYDIIESNK
-395 NLKNINNAVLTFSN
+395 KLKNINTTILTFSN
-409 VSYTNYDFIKYLE
+409 ISYTNYDFIEYLS
-422 KSKLIVKN
+422 KSKLVVKSE
-430 KKIEENSI
+430 IDENLI
-438 NKKFEKFI
+438 KQQFNKFI

-457 LETKHPDFKALM
+457 LETKHSDFKALM

-490 IKDTSGLKEF
+490 IKDTAGLKEF
-500 YSSNTNTW
+500 YSSNEETW

-516 TVFSSESKK
+516 TIFTSDSKK
-525 TINKVKSLKL
+525 TIKKVKSLKL
-535 KKSLSNDSIMTILN
+535 KKSLSNDSVMSILN

-557 YENKIVDDFTK
+557 YKNKMVDDFTK

-588 KWILIYVEDKLPQR
+588 KWVLIYVEEKLPQR

-620 LENQWI
+620 LENQWL
-626 SSLKED
+626 SNLKKN
-632 HSISINFET
+632 HSVTINYET

-646 KKP
+646 QKP

>member
-1 MKLIKTLVI
+1 MKLIKTLGI
-10 IFCYTAFFGQENTIL
+10 IFCYTTFFGQDNTIL
-25 KIDNQT
+25 NIDNQT
-31 VDKTEFEQI
+31 VNKTEFEQI

-51 KEDLDEYIKLFI
+51 KEDLDEYIQLFI

-102 SINEA
+102 SINED

-129 GPNPSSED
+129 GPNPSSAD

-145 LDIRNQIVSSNI
+145 LDIRNKIISGNM

-190 FECAAYNTPIG
+190 FECAAYDTPVG
-201 KVSDIVRTKY
+201 KVSKIVRTKY
-211 GYHIVKP
+211 GYHIVQP

-236 TSLKTENN
+236 TSSKNKN
-244 LSEEKINS
+244 KLSEEKINS
-252 IYKDL
+252 IFKDL
-257 VGETKT
+257 VEKTKT
-263 FEELAKQFSED
+263 FEELAIQFSED

-289 GGNYYPA
+289 GGNFYPE

-305 TDGEYSKPFKT
+305 ADGEYSKPFKT
-316 PNGWHIVKRIS
+316 PNGWHIVKRLS
-327 HEPIGDLKSM
+327 YEPIGDLKSM

-358 INKLKIEYQLK
+358 INKLKTEYELK
-369 KIFNIE
+369 AMLNMK
-375 ELISI
+375 ELVGI
-380 LKNKNFNYENIESNK
+380 LKNKNYDYVSFESNK
-395 NLKNINNAVLTFSN
+395 KAKNINNVVLTFSN
-409 VSYTNYDFIKYLE
+409 VSYTNFDFIKYLAI
-422 KSKLIVKN
+422 SKLIVKD
-430 KKIEENSI
+430 KIEENLI
-438 NKKFEKFI
+438 KQQFNKFI
-446 NQNLIAFEKTQ
+446 NQKLIAFEKTQ

-490 IKDTSGLKEF
+490 IKDTAGLKEF
-500 YSSNTNTW
+500 YSLNRATW
-508 KWPNRVSG
+508 KWPNRISG
-516 TVFSSESKK
+516 TIFISESKK

-535 KKSLSNDSIMTILN
+535 KKSLSNDSIMSILN

-557 YENKIVDDFTK
+557 YENKIIDDFKK
-568 YDITFDNLEKGY
+568 YNLTFEDLEKGF
-580 NGPYNYQE
+580 NGPFNHQE
-588 KWILIYVEDKLPQR
+588 KWVLIYVEDKLPER

-620 LENQWI
+620 LEDKWL
-626 SSLKED
+626 SSLKEK
-632 HSISINFET
+632 HKISINFET

-646 KKP
+646 QKP

>member
-1 MKLIKTLVI
+1 MKLIKTLGI
-10 IFCYTAFFGQENTIL
+10 IFCFATLSGQNNTIL

-31 VDKTEFEQI
+31 VNKAEFEQI

-51 KEDLDEYIKLFI
+51 KEDLDEYIQLFV

-77 DTTKKFID
+77 DTTKKFIN
-85 ELSGYRIQLEK
+85 ELSGYRVQLEK

-102 SINEA
+102 SINED

-129 GPNPSSED
+129 GPNPSPED

-145 LDIRNQIVSSNI
+145 LDIRNKIISGNL
-157 GFEEAAE
+157 GFQEAAE

-170 YARSSKGNLGYFNAF
+170 YAKSSKGNLGYFNAF

-190 FECAAYNTPIG
+190 FECAAYETPVG
-201 KVSDIVRTKY
+201 KVSEIVRTKY
-211 GYHIVKP
+211 GYHIVQP

-236 TSLKTENN
+236 TSSKKENF

-252 IYKDL
+252 IYKEL
-257 VGETKT
+257 VEKTKT
-263 FEELAKQFSED
+263 FEELAIQYSED

-289 GGNYYPA
+289 GGNFYPE

-305 TDGEYSKPFKT
+305 TDGEHSKPFKT
-316 PNGWHIVKRIS
+316 PNGWHIVKRLS
-327 HEPIGDLKSM
+327 YEPIGDLKSM
-337 SYSLKNKIQKDAR
+337 SYNLKNKIQKDAR

-358 INKLKIEYQLK
+358 INKLKTEYQLK
-369 KIFNIE
+369 NLFNVKV
-375 ELISI
+375 LVSI
-380 LKNKNFNYENIESNK
+380 LKNKKFDYENLDFNK
-395 NLKNINNAVLTFSN
+395 NLKNINNVVLTFSN
-409 VSYTNYDFIKYLE
+409 VSFTNFDFIKYLVE
-422 KSKLIVKN
+422 SKLISKD
-430 KKIEENSI
+430 KIEENLI
-438 NKKFEKFI
+438 KQQFVKFT
-446 NQNLIAFEKTQ
+446 NQNLIEFEKTQ

-490 IKDTSGLKEF
+490 IKDTAGLKEF
-500 YSSNTNTW
+500 YKLNKDTW
-508 KWPNRVSG
+508 KWPNRING
-516 TVFSSESKK
+516 TLFTSESKK
-525 TINKVKSLKL
+525 TVNKVKSLKL
-535 KKSLSNDSIMTILN
+535 KKSLSNDSIMSILN
-549 TDNLFNLK
+549 KDNLFNLK
-557 YENKIVDDFTK
+557 YENKIIDNFNK
-568 YDITFDNLEKGY
+568 YNLTFEDLEKGF
-580 NGPYNYQE
+580 NGPFKFQE
-588 KWILIYVEDKLPQR
+588 KWVLIYVEDKLPQR

-620 LENQWI
+620 LESQWL
-626 SSLKED
+626 SSLKEK
-632 HSISINFET
+632 HEISINYET

-646 KKP
+646 QKP

>member
-1 MKLIKTLVI
+1 MKLIKTLGI
-10 IFCYTAFFGQENTIL
+10 IFCFATLSGQNNTIL

-31 VDKTEFEQI
+31 VNKAEFEQI

-51 KEDLDEYIKLFI
+51 KEDLDEYIQLFV

-77 DTTKKFID
+77 DTTKKFIN
-85 ELSGYRIQLEK
+85 ELSGYRVQLEK

-102 SINEA
+102 SINEE

-129 GPNPSSED
+129 GPNPSPED

-145 LDIRNQIVSSNI
+145 LDIRNKILSGNI

-170 YARSSKGNLGYFNAF
+170 YAKSSKGNLGYFNAF

-190 FECAAYNTPIG
+190 FECAAYETPVG
-201 KVSDIVRTKY
+201 KVSEIVRTKY
-211 GYHIVKP
+211 GYHIVQP

-236 TSLKTENN
+236 TSSKKENI

-252 IYKDL
+252 IYKEL
-257 VGETKT
+257 VEKTKT
-263 FEELAKQFSED
+263 FEELAIQYSED

-289 GGNYYPA
+289 GGNFYPE

-316 PNGWHIVKRIS
+316 PNGWHIVKRLS
-327 HEPIGDLKSM
+327 YEPIGDLKSM

-358 INKLKIEYQLK
+358 INKLKTEYQLK
-369 KIFNIE
+369 NMFNVKV
-375 ELISI
+375 LISI
-380 LKNKNFNYENIESNK
+380 LKNKKFDYENLDFNN
-395 NLKNINNAVLTFSN
+395 NLKYINNVVLTFSN
-409 VSYTNYDFIKYLE
+409 VSFTNFDFIKYLG
-422 KSKLIVKN
+422 KSKLISKD
-430 KKIEENSI
+430 KIEENLI
-438 NKKFEKFI
+438 KQQFVKFT
-446 NQNLIAFEKTQ
+446 NQNLIEFEKTQ

-490 IKDTSGLKEF
+490 IKDTAGLKEF
-500 YSSNTNTW
+500 YNSNKDTW
-508 KWPNRVSG
+508 KWPNRING
-516 TVFSSESKK
+516 TLFTSESKK
-525 TINKVKSLKL
+525 TVNKVKSLKL
-535 KKSLSNDSIMTILN
+535 KKSLSNDSIMSILN
-549 TDNLFNLK
+549 KDNLFNLK
-557 YENKIVDDFTK
+557 YENKIIDNFNK
-568 YDITFDNLEKGY
+568 YNLTFDDLEKGF
-580 NGPYNYQE
+580 NGPFKFEE
-588 KWILIYVEDKLPQR
+588 KWVLIYIEDKLPQR

-620 LENQWI
+620 LESQWL
-626 SSLKED
+626 SRLKEK
-632 HSISINFET
+632 HEISINYET

-646 KKP
+646 QKP

>member
-1 MKLIKTLVI
+1 MKLIKTLGI
-10 IFCYTAFFGQENTIL
+10 IFCFATLSGQNNTIL

-31 VDKTEFEQI
+31 VNKAEFEQI

-51 KEDLDEYIKLFI
+51 KEDLDEYIQLFV

-77 DTTKKFID
+77 DTTKKFIN
-85 ELSGYRIQLEK
+85 ELSGYRVQLEK

-102 SINEA
+102 SINED

-129 GPNPSSED
+129 GPNPSPED

-145 LDIRNQIVSSNI
+145 LDIRNKIISGNL

-170 YARSSKGNLGYFNAF
+170 YAKSTKGNLGYFNAF

-190 FECAAYNTPIG
+190 FECAAYETPVG
-201 KVSDIVRTKY
+201 KVSEIVRTKY
-211 GYHIVKP
+211 GYHIVQP

-236 TSLKTENN
+236 TSSKKENI

-252 IYKDL
+252 IYKEL
-257 VGETKT
+257 VEKTKT
-263 FEELAKQFSED
+263 FEELAIQYSED

-289 GGNYYPA
+289 GGNFYPE

-316 PNGWHIVKRIS
+316 PNGWHIVKRLS
-327 HEPIGDLKSM
+327 YEPIGDLKSM
-337 SYSLKNKIQKDAR
+337 SYNLKNKIQKDAR

-358 INKLKIEYQLK
+358 INKLKMEYQLK
-369 KIFNIE
+369 NLFNVKV
-375 ELISI
+375 LVSI
-380 LKNKNFNYENIESNK
+380 LKNKKFDYENLDFNK
-395 NLKNINNAVLTFSN
+395 NLKNINNVVLTFSN
-409 VSYTNYDFIKYLE
+409 VSFTNFDFIKYLVE
-422 KSKLIVKN
+422 SKLISKD
-430 KKIEENSI
+430 KIEENLI
-438 NKKFEKFI
+438 KQQFVKFT
-446 NQNLIAFEKTQ
+446 NQNLIEFEKTQ

-490 IKDTSGLKEF
+490 IKDTAGLKEF
-500 YSSNTNTW
+500 YKLNKDTW
-508 KWPNRVSG
+508 KWPNRING
-516 TVFSSESKK
+516 TLFTSESKK
-525 TINKVKSLKL
+525 TVNKVKSLKL
-535 KKSLSNDSIMTILN
+535 KKSLSNDSIMSILN
-549 TDNLFNLK
+549 KDNLFNLK
-557 YENKIVDDFTK
+557 YENKIIDDFNK
-568 YDITFDNLEKGY
+568 YNLTFEDLEKGF
-580 NGPYNYQE
+580 NGPFKFQE
-588 KWILIYVEDKLPQR
+588 KWVLIYVEDKLPQR

-620 LENQWI
+620 LESQWL
-626 SSLKED
+626 SSLKEK
-632 HSISINFET
+632 HEISINYET

-646 KKP
+646 QKP

>member
-1 MKLIKTLVI
+1 MKLIKTLGI
-10 IFCYTAFFGQENTIL
+10 IFCYTTFFGQDNTIL
-25 KIDNQT
+25 KIDDQT
-31 VDKTEFEQI
+31 VNKTEFEQI

-51 KEDLDEYIKLFI
+51 KEDLDEYIQLFI

-102 SINEA
+102 SINED

-129 GPNPSSED
+129 GPNPSSAD

-145 LDIRNQIVSSNI
+145 LDIRNKIISGNM

-190 FECAAYNTPIG
+190 FECAAYDTPVG
-201 KVSDIVRTKY
+201 KVSKIVRTKY
-211 GYHIVKP
+211 GYHIVQP

-236 TSLKTENN
+236 TSPKKENN
-244 LSEEKINS
+244 LSEEKIKS
-252 IYKDL
+252 IHKDL
-257 VGETKT
+257 VEKTKT
-263 FEELAKQFSED
+263 FEELAIQFSED

-289 GGNYYPA
+289 GGNFYPE

-316 PNGWHIVKRIS
+316 PNGWHIVKRLS
-327 HEPIGDLKSM
+327 YEPIGDLKSM

-358 INKLKIEYQLK
+358 INKLKTEYQLK
-369 KIFNIE
+369 IMFYMKD
-375 ELISI
+375 LMAI
-380 LKNKNFNYENIESNK
+380 LNNKNFNFENIESNEK
-395 NLKNINNAVLTFSN
+395 IKNINNDVLTFSN
-409 VSYTNYDFIKYLE
+409 ISYTYLDFIKYLS
-422 KSKLIVKN
+422 KSRLIDKYKNDEKLIKQQFGN
-430 KKIEENSI
+430 
-438 NKKFEKFI
+438 FI

-490 IKDTSGLKEF
+490 IQDTAGLKEF
-500 YSSNTNTW
+500 YKSNQDTW
-508 KWPNRVSG
+508 KWPNRISG
-516 TVFSSESKK
+516 TLFTSESKK
-525 TINKVKSLKL
+525 TLNKVKSLKL
-535 KKSLSNDSIMTILN
+535 KKSLSNDSIMSILN
-549 TDNLFNLK
+549 SDNLFNLK
-557 YENKIVDDFTK
+557 YENQIIDDFDK
-568 YDITFDNLEKGY
+568 YNLAYKDLEKGF
-580 NGPYNYQE
+580 NGPFNNEE
-588 KWILIYVEDKLPQR
+588 KWVFIYVEDKLPQR
-602 NKELKEAEGII
+602 NKEIKEAEGII

-620 LENQWI
+620 LEDQWLT
-626 SSLKED
+626 SLKEK
-632 HSISINFET
+632 HKISINFET

-646 KKP
+646 QKP

>member
-1 MKLIKTLVI
+1 MKLIKTLGF
-10 IFCYTAFFGQENTIL
+10 IFCFTTFFGQNNTIL
-25 KIDNQT
+25 EIDNQT
-31 VDKTEFEQI
+31 VNKIEFEQI

-51 KEDLDEYIKLFI
+51 KEDLDEYIQLFI
-63 NFKLKVIAAEELGL
+63 NFKLKVIAAEDLGL

-85 ELSGYRIQLEK
+85 ELSGYRVQLEK

-102 SINEA
+102 SINED

-129 GPNPSSED
+129 GPNPRSED
-137 TLKAYNKI
+137 TLKAFNKI
-145 LDIRNQIVSSNI
+145 KDIRNKIISGKV

-201 KVSDIVRTKY
+201 KISDIVRTKY

-244 LSEEKINS
+244 LSKEKINA

-257 VGETKT
+257 VEKTKT
-263 FEELAKQFSED
+263 FEELAVEFSED

-289 GGNYYPA
+289 GGNFYPE
-296 FEEAVFSLK
+296 FEEAVFSLNI
-305 TDGEYSKPFKT
+305 DGEFSKPFKT
-316 PNGWHIVKRIS
+316 PNGWHIVKRLNY
-327 HEPIGDLKSM
+327 EPVGDLKSM
-337 SYSLKNKIQKDAR
+337 SYNLKNKIQKDAR

-369 KIFNIE
+369 NMLNMK
-375 ELISI
+375 ELITI
-380 LKNKNFNYENIESNK
+380 IKNKNFNYENMEANK
-395 NLKNINNAVLTFSN
+395 KIKTIKNTLLTFSN
-409 VSYTNYDFIKYLE
+409 ISFTNYDYIEYLL
-422 KSKLIVKN
+422 KSKSIEKN
-430 KKIEENSI
+430 KIDQNLIKQQ
-438 NKKFEKFI
+438 FEKFI
-446 NQNLIAFEKTQ
+446 NQKIIDFEKTQ
-457 LETKHPDFKALM
+457 LEAKHPDFKALM

-484 NIWTKA
+484 KIWTKA
-490 IKDTSGLKEF
+490 IKDTAGLKEF
-500 YSSNTNTW
+500 YALNKATW
-508 KWPNRVSG
+508 IWPNRVNG
-516 TVFSSESKK
+516 TLFTSESKK
-525 TINKVKSLKL
+525 TLKKVSSLKT
-535 KKSLSNDSIMTILN
+535 KKSLSNDSIMSILN
-549 TDNLFNLK
+549 KDNLFNLK
-557 YENKIVDDFTK
+557 YENKIIDDFSK
-568 YDITFDNLEKGY
+568 YNLTFDQLNKGY
-580 NGPYNYQE
+580 NGPFNYEE
-588 KWILIYVEDKLPQR
+588 KLVLFYVEEKLPQR

-620 LENQWI
+620 LEDQWLTR
-626 SSLKED
+626 LKKN
-632 HSISINFET
+632 HTITINHNT

-646 KKP
+646 QKP

>member
-1 MKLIKTLVI
+1 M
-10 IFCYTAFFGQENTIL
+10 Q
-25 KIDNQT
+25 
-31 VDKTEFEQI
+31 
-40 YWKNKKEKIAT
+40 
-51 KEDLDEYIKLFI
+51 FI

-102 SINEA
+102 SINED

-129 GPNPSSED
+129 GPNPSTED
-137 TLKAYNKI
+137 TLKAFNKI
-145 LDIRNQIVSSNI
+145 LDIRKKIISGNI

-190 FECAAYNTPIG
+190 FECAAYDTPIG
-201 KVSDIVRTKY
+201 KISDIIRTKY

-244 LSEEKINS
+244 LSKEKINS

-257 VGETKT
+257 VGNTKT

-289 GGNYYPA
+289 GGNFYPE

-305 TDGEYSKPFKT
+305 VDGEYSKPFKT

-327 HEPIGDLKSM
+327 YEPIGDLKSM
-337 SYSLKNKIQKDAR
+337 SYNLKNKIQKDAR

-358 INKLKIEYQLK
+358 INNLKNEYQLK
-369 KIFNIE
+369 NMLNMK
-375 ELISI
+375 ELSSI
-380 LKNKNFNYENIESNK
+380 IRNKNFDYDIIESNK
-395 NLKNINNAVLTFSN
+395 KLKNINTTILTFSN
-409 VSYTNYDFIKYLE
+409 ISYTNYDFIEYLS
-422 KSKLIVKN
+422 KSKLVVQSEID
-430 KKIEENSI
+430 ENLI
-438 NKKFEKFI
+438 KQQFNKFI

-457 LETKHPDFKALM
+457 LETKHSDFKALM

-490 IKDTSGLKEF
+490 IKDTAGLKEF
-500 YSSNTNTW
+500 YSSNEETW

-516 TVFSSESKK
+516 TIFTSDSKK

-535 KKSLSNDSIMTILN
+535 KKSLSNDSVMSILN

-557 YENKIVDDFTK
+557 YKNKMVDDFTK
-568 YDITFDNLEKGY
+568 YDVTFDNLEKGY

-588 KWILIYVEDKLPQR
+588 KWVLIYVEEKLPQR

-620 LENQWI
+620 LENQWL
-626 SSLKED
+626 SNLKKN
-632 HSISINFET
+632 HSVTINYET

-646 KKP
+646 QKP

>member
-1 MKLIKTLVI
+1 MKLIKTLGI
-10 IFCYTAFFGQENTIL
+10 IFCFATLSGQNNTIL

-31 VDKTEFEQI
+31 VNKAEFEQI

-51 KEDLDEYIKLFI
+51 KDDLDEYIQLFV

-77 DTTKKFID
+77 DTTKKFIN
-85 ELSGYRIQLEK
+85 ELSGYRVQLEK

-102 SINEA
+102 SINED

-129 GPNPSSED
+129 GPNPSPED
-137 TLKAYNKI
+137 TLKAYKKI
-145 LDIRNQIVSSNI
+145 SDIRNKIISGNL

-170 YARSSKGNLGYFNAF
+170 YAKSSKGNLGYFNAF

-190 FECAAYNTPIG
+190 FECAAYETPVG
-201 KVSDIVRTKY
+201 KVSEIVRTKY
-211 GYHIVKP
+211 GYHIVQP

-236 TSLKTENN
+236 TSSKKENF

-252 IYKDL
+252 IYKQL
-257 VGETKT
+257 VEKTKT
-263 FEELAKQFSED
+263 FEELAIQYSED

-289 GGNYYPA
+289 GGNFYPE

-316 PNGWHIVKRIS
+316 PNGWHIVKRLS
-327 HEPIGDLKSM
+327 YEPIGDLKSM
-337 SYSLKNKIQKDAR
+337 SYNLKNKIQKDAR

-358 INKLKIEYQLK
+358 IKKLKTEYQLK
-369 KIFNIE
+369 NMFNVKV
-375 ELISI
+375 LVSI
-380 LKNKNFNYENIESNK
+380 LKIKKFDFQNLDFNK
-395 NLKNINNAVLTFSN
+395 NLKNINNVVLTFSN
-409 VSYTNYDFIKYLE
+409 VSFTNFDFIKYLV
-422 KSKLIVKN
+422 KSKLISKD
-430 KKIEENSI
+430 KIEENLI
-438 NKKFEKFI
+438 KQQFVKFT
-446 NQNLIAFEKTQ
+446 NQNLIEFEKTQ

-490 IKDTSGLKEF
+490 IKDTAGLKEF
-500 YSSNTNTW
+500 YKLNKDTW
-508 KWPNRVSG
+508 KWPNRING
-516 TVFSSESKK
+516 TLFTSESKK
-525 TINKVKSLKL
+525 TVNKVKSLKL
-535 KKSLSNDSIMTILN
+535 KKSLSNDSIMSILN
-549 TDNLFNLK
+549 KDNLFNLK
-557 YENKIVDDFTK
+557 YENKIIDNFNK
-568 YDITFDNLEKGY
+568 YNLTFEDLEKGF
-580 NGPYNYQE
+580 NGPFKFQE
-588 KWILIYVEDKLPQR
+588 KWVLIYVEDKLPQR

-620 LENQWI
+620 LESQWL
-626 SSLKED
+626 SSLKEK
-632 HSISINFET
+632 HEISINYET

-646 KKP
+646 QKP

>member
-1 MKLIKTLVI
+1 MKLIKTLGI
-10 IFCYTAFFGQENTIL
+10 IFYFATISGQNNTIL

-31 VDKTEFEQI
+31 VNKAEFEQI

-51 KEDLDEYIKLFI
+51 KEDLDEYIKLFV

-77 DTTKKFID
+77 DTTKKFIN
-85 ELSGYRIQLEK
+85 ELSGYRVQLEK

-102 SINEA
+102 SINED

-129 GPNPSSED
+129 GPNPTPED

-145 LDIRNQIVSSNI
+145 LDIRNKILSGNI

-170 YARSSKGNLGYFNAF
+170 YAKSSKGNLGYFNAF

-190 FECAAYNTPIG
+190 FECAAYETPVG
-201 KVSDIVRTKY
+201 KVSEIVRTKY
-211 GYHIVKP
+211 GYHIVQP

-236 TSLKTENN
+236 TSSKKENI

-252 IYKDL
+252 IYKEL
-257 VGETKT
+257 VEKTKT
-263 FEELAKQFSED
+263 FEELAIQYSED

-289 GGNYYPA
+289 GGNFYPE

-316 PNGWHIVKRIS
+316 PNGWHIVKRLS
-327 HEPIGDLKSM
+327 YEPIGDLKSM
-337 SYSLKNKIQKDAR
+337 SYNLKNKIQKDAR

-358 INKLKIEYQLK
+358 INKLKTEYQLK
-369 KIFNIE
+369 NMFNIKV
-375 ELISI
+375 LVSI
-380 LKNKNFNYENIESNK
+380 LKNKKFDYENLDFNN
-395 NLKNINNAVLTFSN
+395 NLKNINNVVLTFSN
-409 VSYTNYDFIKYLE
+409 VSFTNFDFIKYLG
-422 KSKLIVKN
+422 KSKLISKD
-430 KKIEENSI
+430 KIEENLI
-438 NKKFEKFI
+438 KQQFIKFT
-446 NQNLIAFEKTQ
+446 NHNLIEFEKTQ

-490 IKDTSGLKEF
+490 IKDTAGLKEF
-500 YSSNTNTW
+500 YNSNKDTW
-508 KWPNRVSG
+508 KWPNRING
-516 TVFSSESKK
+516 TLFTSESKK
-525 TINKVKSLKL
+525 TVNKVKSLKL
-535 KKSLSNDSIMTILN
+535 KKSLSNDSIMSILN
-549 TDNLFNLK
+549 KDNLFNLK
-557 YENKIVDDFTK
+557 YENKIIDNFNK
-568 YDITFDNLEKGY
+568 YNLTFDDLEKGF
-580 NGPYNYQE
+580 NGPFKFEE
-588 KWILIYVEDKLPQR
+588 KWVLIYVEDKLPQR

-620 LENQWI
+620 LESQWL
-626 SSLKED
+626 SSLKEK
-632 HSISINFET
+632 HEISINYET

-646 KKP
+646 QKP

>member
-1 MKLIKTLVI
+1 MKLIKTLGI
-10 IFCYTAFFGQENTIL
+10 ILCYTTFFGQESTIL

-51 KEDLDEYIKLFI
+51 KQDLDEYIKLFI

-102 SINEA
+102 SINED

-129 GPNPSSED
+129 GPSPSSKD

-145 LDIRNQIVSSNI
+145 LDIRNKIISSNI
-157 GFEEAAE
+157 SFEEAAE

-170 YARSSKGNLGYFNAF
+170 YAKSSKGNLGYFNAF

-201 KVSDIVRTKY
+201 KVSEIVRTKY

-236 TSLKTENN
+236 TNLKNENN
-244 LSEEKINS
+244 LSKGKINS

-257 VGETKT
+257 VEKNKT
-263 FEELAKQFSED
+263 FEELAIQFSED
-274 RKSAKNGGEIGWINS
+274 RKSAKNKGEIGWINS

-327 HEPIGDLKSM
+327 YEPIGDLKSM

-358 INKLKIEYQLK
+358 LNKLKTEYQLK
-369 KIFNIE
+369 NMLNTK

-380 LKNKNFNYENIESNK
+380 LKNKKFNYENIESNK

-409 VSYTNYDFIKYLE
+409 ISYNNYDFIKYLE
-422 KSKLIVKN
+422 KSKLIVKD
-430 KKIEENSI
+430 KIEENSI
-438 NKKFEKFI
+438 KQKFEKFI

-457 LETKHPDFKALM
+457 LESKHPDFKALM

-490 IKDTSGLKEF
+490 IKDTAGLKEF

-516 TVFSSESKK
+516 TVFTSESKK

-535 KKSLSNDSIMTILN
+535 KKSLSNDSIMSILN
-549 TDNLFNLK
+549 TENLFNLK
-557 YENKIVDDFTK
+557 YENKIIDDYNK
-568 YDITFDNLEKGY
+568 YGPSFEDLEKGL
-580 NGPYNYQE
+580 NGPFNHQE
-588 KWILIYVEDKLPQR
+588 KWILIYVKDKLPKR
-602 NKELKEAEGII
+602 NKKLKEAEGII

-620 LENQWI
+620 LEEQWI
-626 SSLKED
+626 SSLKKN

>member
-1 MKLIKTLVI
+1 MKLIKTLGF
-10 IFCYTAFFGQENTIL
+10 IFCFTTFFGQNNTIL
-25 KIDNQT
+25 EIDNQT
-31 VDKTEFEQI
+31 VNKIEFEQI

-51 KEDLDEYIKLFI
+51 KEDLDEYIQLFI
-63 NFKLKVIAAEELGL
+63 NFKLKVIAAEDLGL

-85 ELSGYRIQLEK
+85 ELSGYRVQLEK

-102 SINEA
+102 SINED

-129 GPNPSSED
+129 GPNPRSED
-137 TLKAYNKI
+137 TLKAFNKI
-145 LDIRNQIVSSNI
+145 KDIRNKIISGKV

-201 KVSDIVRTKY
+201 KISDIVRTKY

-244 LSEEKINS
+244 LSKEKINA

-257 VGETKT
+257 VEKTKT
-263 FEELAKQFSED
+263 FEELAVEFSED

-289 GGNYYPA
+289 GGNFYPE
-296 FEEAVFSLK
+296 FEEAVFSLNI
-305 TDGEYSKPFKT
+305 DGEFSKPFKT
-316 PNGWHIVKRIS
+316 PNGWHIVKRLNY
-327 HEPIGDLKSM
+327 EPVGDLKSM
-337 SYSLKNKIQKDAR
+337 SYNLKNKIQKDAR

-369 KIFNIE
+369 NMLNMK
-375 ELISI
+375 ELITI
-380 LKNKNFNYENIESNK
+380 IKNKNFNYENMEANK
-395 NLKNINNAVLTFSN
+395 KIKTIKNTLLTFSN
-409 VSYTNYDFIKYLE
+409 ISCTNYDYIEYLL
-422 KSKLIVKN
+422 KSKSIEKN
-430 KKIEENSI
+430 KIDQNLIKQQ
-438 NKKFEKFI
+438 FEKFI
-446 NQNLIAFEKTQ
+446 NQKIIDFEKTQ
-457 LETKHPDFKALM
+457 LEAKHPDFKALM

-484 NIWTKA
+484 KIWTKA
-490 IKDTSGLKEF
+490 IKDTAGLKEF
-500 YSSNTNTW
+500 YALNKATW
-508 KWPNRVSG
+508 IWPNRVNG
-516 TVFSSESKK
+516 TLFTSESKK
-525 TINKVKSLKL
+525 TLKKVSSLKT
-535 KKSLSNDSIMTILN
+535 KKSLSNDSIMSILN
-549 TDNLFNLK
+549 KDNLFNLK
-557 YENKIVDDFTK
+557 YENKIIDDFSK
-568 YDITFDNLEKGY
+568 YNLTFDQLNKGY
-580 NGPYNYQE
+580 NGPFNYEE
-588 KWILIYVEDKLPQR
+588 KLVLFYVEEKLPQR

-620 LENQWI
+620 LEDQWLTR
-626 SSLKED
+626 LKKN
-632 HSISINFET
+632 HTITINHNT

-646 KKP
+646 QKP

>member
-1 MKLIKTLVI
+1 MKLIKTLGI
-10 IFCYTAFFGQENTIL
+10 IFCFATLSGQNNTIL

-31 VDKTEFEQI
+31 VNKAEFEQI

-51 KEDLDEYIKLFI
+51 KEDLDEYIQLFV

-77 DTTKKFID
+77 DTTKKFIN
-85 ELSGYRIQLEK
+85 ELSGYRVQLEK

-102 SINEA
+102 SINED

-129 GPNPSSED
+129 GPNPSPED

-145 LDIRNQIVSSNI
+145 LDIRNKIISGNL

-170 YARSSKGNLGYFNAF
+170 YAKSTKGNLGYFNAF

-190 FECAAYNTPIG
+190 FECAAYETPVG
-201 KVSDIVRTKY
+201 KVSEIVRTKY
-211 GYHIVKP
+211 GYHIVQP

-236 TSLKTENN
+236 TSSKKENF

-252 IYKDL
+252 IYKQL
-257 VGETKT
+257 VEKTKT
-263 FEELAKQFSED
+263 FEELAIQYSED

-289 GGNYYPA
+289 GGNFYPE

-316 PNGWHIVKRIS
+316 PNGWHIVKRLS
-327 HEPIGDLKSM
+327 YEPIGDLKSM
-337 SYSLKNKIQKDAR
+337 SYNLKNKIQKDAR

-358 INKLKIEYQLK
+358 IKKLKTEYQLK
-369 KIFNIE
+369 NMFNVKV
-375 ELISI
+375 LVSI
-380 LKNKNFNYENIESNK
+380 LKIKKFDFQNLDFNK
-395 NLKNINNAVLTFSN
+395 NLKNINNVVLTFSN
-409 VSYTNYDFIKYLE
+409 VSFTNFDFIKYLV
-422 KSKLIVKN
+422 KSKLISKD
-430 KKIEENSI
+430 KIEENLI
-438 NKKFEKFI
+438 KQQFVKFT
-446 NQNLIAFEKTQ
+446 NQNLIEFEKTQ

-490 IKDTSGLKEF
+490 IKDTAGLKEF
-500 YSSNTNTW
+500 YKLNKDTW
-508 KWPNRVSG
+508 KWPNRING
-516 TVFSSESKK
+516 TLFTSESKK
-525 TINKVKSLKL
+525 TVNKVKSLKL
-535 KKSLSNDSIMTILN
+535 KKSLSNDSIMSILN
-549 TDNLFNLK
+549 KDNLFNLK
-557 YENKIVDDFTK
+557 YENKIIDNFNK
-568 YDITFDNLEKGY
+568 YNLTFEDLEKGF
-580 NGPYNYQE
+580 NGPFKFQE
-588 KWILIYVEDKLPQR
+588 KWVLIYVEDKLPQR

-620 LENQWI
+620 LESQWL
-626 SSLKED
+626 SSLKEK
-632 HSISINFET
+632 HEISINYET

-646 KKP
+646 QKP

>member
-1 MKLIKTLVI
+1 MKLIKTLGI
-10 IFCYTAFFGQENTIL
+10 ILCYTTFFGQESTIL

-51 KEDLDEYIKLFI
+51 KQDLDEYIKLFI

-102 SINEA
+102 SINED

-145 LDIRNQIVSSNI
+145 LDIRNKIISSNI

-190 FECAAYNTPIG
+190 FECAAYNTPVG

-236 TSLKTENN
+236 TNLKNENN
-244 LSEEKINS
+244 LSKEKINS

-257 VGETKT
+257 VEKNKT
-263 FEELAKQFSED
+263 FEELAIQFSED
-274 RKSAKNGGEIGWINS
+274 RKSAKNKGEIGWINS

-327 HEPIGDLKSM
+327 YEPIGDLKSM

-358 INKLKIEYQLK
+358 LNKLKTEYQLK
-369 KIFNIE
+369 KMLNTK

-380 LKNKNFNYENIESNK
+380 LKNKKFNYENIESNK

-409 VSYTNYDFIKYLE
+409 ISYTNYDFIKYLE
-422 KSKLIVKN
+422 KSKLIVKD
-430 KKIEENSI
+430 KIEENSI
-438 NKKFEKFI
+438 KQKFEKFI

-490 IKDTSGLKEF
+490 IKDTAGLKEF

-516 TVFSSESKK
+516 TVFTSESKK

-535 KKSLSNDSIMTILN
+535 KKSLSNDSIMSILN
-549 TDNLFNLK
+549 AENLFNLK
-557 YENKIVDDFTK
+557 YENKIIDDYNK
-568 YDITFDNLEKGY
+568 YGTSFEDLEKGL
-580 NGPYNYQE
+580 NGPFNHQE
-588 KWILIYVEDKLPQR
+588 KWILIYVKDKLPKR
-602 NKELKEAEGII
+602 NKKLKEAEGII

-620 LENQWI
+620 LEEQWI
-626 SSLKED
+626 SSLKKN

>member
-1 MKLIKTLVI
+1 MKLIKTLGF
-10 IFCYTAFFGQENTIL
+10 IFCFATFFGQDNTIL
-25 KIDNQT
+25 EIDNQT
-31 VDKTEFEQI
+31 VNKIEFEQI

-51 KEDLDEYIKLFI
+51 KEDLDEYIQLFI
-63 NFKLKVIAAEELGL
+63 NFKLKVIAAEDLGL

-85 ELSGYRIQLEK
+85 ELSGYRVQLEK

-102 SINEA
+102 SINED

-129 GPNPSSED
+129 GPNPRSED
-137 TLKAYNKI
+137 TLKAFNKI
-145 LDIRNQIVSSNI
+145 KDIRNKIISGKV

-201 KVSDIVRTKY
+201 KISDIVRTKY

-244 LSEEKINS
+244 LSKEKINA

-257 VGETKT
+257 VEKTKT
-263 FEELAKQFSED
+263 FEELAVEFSED

-289 GGNYYPA
+289 GGNFYPE
-296 FEEAVFSLK
+296 FEEAVFSLNI
-305 TDGEYSKPFKT
+305 DGEFSKPFKT
-316 PNGWHIVKRIS
+316 PNGWHIVKRLNY
-327 HEPIGDLKSM
+327 EPVGDLKSM
-337 SYSLKNKIQKDAR
+337 SYNLKNKIQKDAR

-358 INKLKIEYQLK
+358 IDKLKIEYQLK
-369 KIFNIE
+369 NMLNMK
-375 ELISI
+375 ELITI
-380 LKNKNFNYENIESNK
+380 IKNKNFNYENMEANK
-395 NLKNINNAVLTFSN
+395 KIKTIKNTLLTFSN
-409 VSYTNYDFIKYLE
+409 ISYTNYDYIEYLL
-422 KSKLIVKN
+422 KSKSIEKN
-430 KKIEENSI
+430 KIDQNLIKQQ
-438 NKKFEKFI
+438 FEKFI
-446 NQNLIAFEKTQ
+446 NQKIIDFEKTQ
-457 LETKHPDFKALM
+457 LESKHPDFKALM

-484 NIWTKA
+484 KIWTKA
-490 IKDTSGLKEF
+490 IKDTAGLKEF
-500 YSSNTNTW
+500 YALNKATW
-508 KWPNRVSG
+508 IWPNRVNG
-516 TVFSSESKK
+516 TLFTSESKK
-525 TINKVKSLKL
+525 TLKKVSSLKT
-535 KKSLSNDSIMTILN
+535 KKSLSNDSIMSILN
-549 TDNLFNLK
+549 KDNLFNLK
-557 YENKIVDDFTK
+557 YENKIIDDFSK
-568 YDITFDNLEKGY
+568 YNLTFDQLNKGY
-580 NGPYNYQE
+580 NGPFNYEE
-588 KWILIYVEDKLPQR
+588 KLVLIYVEEKLPQR

-620 LENQWI
+620 LEDQWLTR
-626 SSLKED
+626 LKKN
-632 HSISINFET
+632 HTITINHNT

-646 KKP
+646 QKP

>member
-1 MKLIKTLVI
+1 MKLIKTLGF
-10 IFCYTAFFGQENTIL
+10 IFCFTTFFGQNNTIL
-25 KIDNQT
+25 EIDNQT
-31 VDKTEFEQI
+31 VNKIEFEQI

-51 KEDLDEYIKLFI
+51 KEDLDEYIQLFI
-63 NFKLKVIAAEELGL
+63 NFKLKVIAAEDLGL

-85 ELSGYRIQLEK
+85 ELSGYRVQLEK

-102 SINEA
+102 SINED

-137 TLKAYNKI
+137 TLKAFNKI
-145 LDIRNQIVSSNI
+145 KDIRNKIISGKV

-201 KVSDIVRTKY
+201 KISDIVRTKY

-244 LSEEKINS
+244 LSKEKINA

-257 VGETKT
+257 VEKTKT
-263 FEELAKQFSED
+263 FEELAVEFSED

-289 GGNYYPA
+289 GGNFYPE
-296 FEEAVFSLK
+296 FEEAVFSLNI
-305 TDGEYSKPFKT
+305 DGEFSKPFKT
-316 PNGWHIVKRIS
+316 PNGWHIVKRLNY
-327 HEPIGDLKSM
+327 EPVGDLKSM
-337 SYSLKNKIQKDAR
+337 SYNLKNKIQKDAR

-369 KIFNIE
+369 NMLNMK
-375 ELISI
+375 ELITI
-380 LKNKNFNYENIESNK
+380 IKNKNFNYENMEDNK
-395 NLKNINNAVLTFSN
+395 KIKTIKNTLLTFSN
-409 VSYTNYDFIKYLE
+409 ISCTNYDYVEYLL
-422 KSKLIVKN
+422 KSKSIEKN
-430 KKIEENSI
+430 KIDQNLIKQQ
-438 NKKFEKFI
+438 FEKFI
-446 NQNLIAFEKTQ
+446 NQKIIGFEKTQ
-457 LETKHPDFKALM
+457 LEAKHPDFKALM

-484 NIWTKA
+484 KIWTKA
-490 IKDTSGLKEF
+490 IKDTAGLKEF
-500 YSSNTNTW
+500 YALNKATW
-508 KWPNRVSG
+508 IWPNRVNG
-516 TVFSSESKK
+516 TLFTSESKK
-525 TINKVKSLKL
+525 TLKKVSSLKT
-535 KKSLSNDSIMTILN
+535 KKSLSNDSIMSILN
-549 TDNLFNLK
+549 KDNLFNLK
-557 YENKIVDDFTK
+557 YENKIIDDFSK
-568 YDITFDNLEKGY
+568 YNQTFDQLNKGY
-580 NGPYNYQE
+580 NGPFKYEE
-588 KWILIYVEDKLPQR
+588 KFVLIYVEEKLPQR

-620 LENQWI
+620 LEDQWLTR
-626 SSLKED
+626 LKKN
-632 HSISINFET
+632 HTITINYNT

-646 KKP
+646 QKP

>member
-1 MKLIKTLVI
+1 MKLIKTLGF
-10 IFCYTAFFGQENTIL
+10 IFCFTTFFGQNNTIL
-25 KIDNQT
+25 EIDNQT
-31 VDKTEFEQI
+31 VNKIEFEQI

-51 KEDLDEYIKLFI
+51 KEDLDEYIQLFI
-63 NFKLKVIAAEELGL
+63 NFKLKVIAAEDLGL

-85 ELSGYRIQLEK
+85 ELSGYRVQLEK

-102 SINEA
+102 SINED

-129 GPNPSSED
+129 GPNPRSED
-137 TLKAYNKI
+137 TLKAFNKI
-145 LDIRNQIVSSNI
+145 KDIRNKIISGKV

-201 KVSDIVRTKY
+201 KISDIVRTKY

-244 LSEEKINS
+244 LSKEKINA

-257 VGETKT
+257 VEKTKT
-263 FEELAKQFSED
+263 FEELAVEFSED

-289 GGNYYPA
+289 GGNFYPE
-296 FEEAVFSLK
+296 FEEAVFSLNI
-305 TDGEYSKPFKT
+305 DGEFSKPFKT
-316 PNGWHIVKRIS
+316 PNGWHIVKRLNY
-327 HEPIGDLKSM
+327 EPVGDLKSM
-337 SYSLKNKIQKDAR
+337 SYNLKNKIQKDAR

-358 INKLKIEYQLK
+358 IDKLKIEYQLK
-369 KIFNIE
+369 NMLNMK
-375 ELISI
+375 ELITI
-380 LKNKNFNYENIESNK
+380 IKNKNFNYENMEDNK
-395 NLKNINNAVLTFSN
+395 KIKTIKNTLLTFSN
-409 VSYTNYDFIKYLE
+409 ISCTNYDYVEYLL
-422 KSKLIVKN
+422 KSKSIEKN
-430 KKIEENSI
+430 KIDQNLIKQQ
-438 NKKFEKFI
+438 FEKFI
-446 NQNLIAFEKTQ
+446 NQKIIDFEKTQ
-457 LETKHPDFKALM
+457 LEAKHPDFKALM

-484 NIWTKA
+484 KIWTKA
-490 IKDTSGLKEF
+490 IKDTAGLKEF
-500 YSSNTNTW
+500 YALNKATW
-508 KWPNRVSG
+508 IWPNRVNG
-516 TVFSSESKK
+516 TLFTSESKK
-525 TINKVKSLKL
+525 TLKKVSSLKT
-535 KKSLSNDSIMTILN
+535 KKSLSNDSIMSILN
-549 TDNLFNLK
+549 KDNLFNLK
-557 YENKIVDDFTK
+557 YENKIIDDFSK
-568 YDITFDNLEKGY
+568 YNLTFDQLNKGY
-580 NGPYNYQE
+580 NGPFNYEE
-588 KWILIYVEDKLPQR
+588 KLVLIYVEEKLPQR

-620 LENQWI
+620 LEDQWLTR
-626 SSLKED
+626 LKKN
-632 HSISINFET
+632 HTITINYNT

-646 KKP
+646 QKP

>member
-1 MKLIKTLVI
+1 MKLIKTLGI
-10 IFCYTAFFGQENTIL
+10 IFCYATFFGQDNTIL
-25 KIDNQT
+25 NIDNET
-31 VDKTEFEQI
+31 VNKTEFEQI

-51 KEDLDEYIKLFI
+51 KEDLDEYIQLFI

-102 SINEA
+102 SINED

-145 LDIRNQIVSSNI
+145 LEIKDKIISGNI

-170 YARSSKGNLGYFNAF
+170 YAKSSKGNLGYFNAF

-190 FECAAYNTPIG
+190 FECAAYNTPVG
-201 KVSDIVRTKY
+201 KISDIIRTKY

-236 TSLKTENN
+236 TSSKNKNE

-252 IYKDL
+252 IFKDL
-257 VGETKT
+257 VEKTKT
-263 FEELAKQFSED
+263 FEELAIQFSED

-289 GGNYYPA
+289 GGNFYPE

-305 TDGEYSKPFKT
+305 ADGEYSKPFKT
-316 PNGWHIVKRIS
+316 PNGWHIVKRLS
-327 HEPIGDLKSM
+327 YEPIGDLKSM

-358 INKLKIEYQLK
+358 INKLKTEYELK
-369 KIFNIE
+369 AMLNMK
-375 ELISI
+375 ELVGI
-380 LKNKNFNYENIESNK
+380 LKNKNYDYVNFESNK
-395 NLKNINNAVLTFSN
+395 KAKNINNIVLTFSN
-409 VSYTNYDFIKYLE
+409 VSYTNYDFIKYLAI
-422 KSKLIVKN
+422 SKLIVKD
-430 KKIEENSI
+430 KIEENLI
-438 NKKFEKFI
+438 KQQFYKFI
-446 NQNLIAFEKTQ
+446 NQKLIAFEKTQ

-490 IKDTSGLKEF
+490 IKDTAGLKEF
-500 YSSNTNTW
+500 YSSNRDTW
-508 KWPNRVSG
+508 KWPNRISG
-516 TVFSSESKK
+516 TVFISESKK

-549 TDNLFNLK
+549 TGNLFNLK
-557 YENKIVDDFTK
+557 YENKIIDDFKK
-568 YDITFDNLEKGY
+568 YNLAFEDLEKGF
-580 NGPYNYQE
+580 NGPFNHQK
-588 KWILIYVEDKLPQR
+588 KWVLIYIEDKLPQR

-620 LENQWI
+620 LENQWL
-626 SSLKED
+626 SSLKEK
-632 HSISINFET
+632 HKISINFET

-646 KKP
+646 QKP

>member
-1 MKLIKTLVI
+1 MKLIKTLGF
-10 IFCYTAFFGQENTIL
+10 IFCFATFFGQDNTIL
-25 KIDNQT
+25 EIDNQT
-31 VDKTEFEQI
+31 VNKIEFEQI

-51 KEDLDEYIKLFI
+51 KEDLDEYIQLFI
-63 NFKLKVIAAEELGL
+63 NFKLKVIAAEDLGL

-85 ELSGYRIQLEK
+85 ELSGYRVQLEK

-102 SINEA
+102 SINED

-129 GPNPSSED
+129 GPNPRSED
-137 TLKAYNKI
+137 TLKAFNKI
-145 LDIRNQIVSSNI
+145 KDIRNKIISGKV

-201 KVSDIVRTKY
+201 KISDIVRTKY

-244 LSEEKINS
+244 LSKEKINA

-257 VGETKT
+257 VEKTKT
-263 FEELAKQFSED
+263 FEELAVEFSED

-289 GGNYYPA
+289 GGNFYPE
-296 FEEAVFSLK
+296 FEEAVFSLNI
-305 TDGEYSKPFKT
+305 DGEFSKPFKT
-316 PNGWHIVKRIS
+316 PNGWHIVKRLNY
-327 HEPIGDLKSM
+327 EPVGDLKSM
-337 SYSLKNKIQKDAR
+337 SYNLKNKIQKDAR

-369 KIFNIE
+369 NMLNMK
-375 ELISI
+375 ELITI
-380 LKNKNFNYENIESNK
+380 IKNKNFNYENMEANK
-395 NLKNINNAVLTFSN
+395 KIKTIKNTLLTFSN
-409 VSYTNYDFIKYLE
+409 ISYTNYDYIEYLL
-422 KSKLIVKN
+422 KSKSIEKN
-430 KKIEENSI
+430 KIDQNLIKQQ
-438 NKKFEKFI
+438 FEKFI
-446 NQNLIAFEKTQ
+446 NQKIIDFEKTQ
-457 LETKHPDFKALM
+457 LESKHPDFKALM

-484 NIWTKA
+484 KIWTKA
-490 IKDTSGLKEF
+490 IKDTAGLKEF
-500 YSSNTNTW
+500 YALNKATW
-508 KWPNRVSG
+508 IWPNRVNG
-516 TVFSSESKK
+516 TLFTSESKK
-525 TINKVKSLKL
+525 TLKKVSSLKT
-535 KKSLSNDSIMTILN
+535 KKSLSNDSIMSILN
-549 TDNLFNLK
+549 KDNLFNLK
-557 YENKIVDDFTK
+557 YENKIIDDFSK
-568 YDITFDNLEKGY
+568 YNLTFDQLNKGY
-580 NGPYNYQE
+580 NRPFNYEE
-588 KWILIYVEDKLPQR
+588 KLVLIYVEEKLPQR

-620 LENQWI
+620 LEDQWLTR
-626 SSLKED
+626 LKKN
-632 HSISINFET
+632 HTITINHNT

-646 KKP
+646 QKP